1 MGIES
6 FFTLQ
11 SGLGLQGSN
20 LAKTGTPATDG
31 TLQNLDFLG
40 LILARLGETSDKS
53 SSITKPV
60 TGEKIA
66 TTTKPLSIAEF
77 LAANPDI
84 EVQVRN
90 FMEATDLGGDAELLQ
105 TLGLNQQA
113 FDNTLIPTGVEA
125 NITTLSPEKK
135 DSLSLLQILQIS
147 PDSDLNEISGQINAL
162 RAKIQ
167 KLIENGE
174 QAVLTTN
181 LTPEQITALQ
191 NSKDGEWPKELD
203 GIDTIL
209 IALVQPQAEAP
220 KVEEIKTDLSDLN
233 NDPALANV
241 LILLTPPP
249 QKPKTSGDVP
259 QLGEVL
265 PEATDTIAS
274 KLNALKPG
282 IGGDEAALK
291 AEDFET
297 SLKTAEQSLKSAK
310 AGDLI
315 DGQTPKNT
323 PKTEQS
329 AGPGFS
335 AVQGAA
341 FGFNPALFGPAADS
355 LGLYDDLAI
364 SAATTGQTHTAGMT
378 SLITGSPSATSSHPA
393 TQMIAVTIQKNATN
407 GQDKTFA
414 LDLDP
419 PELGR
424 MEVRLTFS
432 KDKTMKAHVIAEKP
446 ETYMM
451 LQRDSDTLQ
460 RILEASGLESDGGL
474 SFELAEQGFN
484 FDGDNNRGGGH
495 DQGGTGANDADEME
509 LIQTTMTWHVD
520 PETGH
525 MRYNIFA

>member
-11 SGLGLQGSN
+11 NGPGLQGSN
-20 LAKTGTPATDG
+20 LAKSGTPANDG

-40 LILARLGETSDKS
+40 LILSRLGEDSDKS
-53 SSITKPV
+53 SSITKPAE
-60 TGEKIA
+60 EKA
-66 TTTKPLSIAEF
+66 ALTTKPLSIAEF

-84 EVQVRN
+84 EEQVRN

-113 FDNTLIPTGVEA
+113 FDNTLIPTGDPSQM

-135 DSLSLLQILQIS
+135 DSLSLLQILQIR
-147 PDSDLNEISGQINAL
+147 PHSDLNEISGQINAL

-181 LTPEQITALQ
+181 LTPQQITALQ
-191 NSKDGEWPKELD
+191 NSKDGEWPKELE
-203 GIDTIL
+203 GVDTIL
-209 IALVQPQAEAP
+209 IALLQPQGESAE
-220 KVEEIKTDLSDLN
+220 KIKTDLSDLN

-241 LILLTPPP
+241 LILLTPPS
-249 QKPKTSGDVP
+249 QKQKTSNAVL

-265 PEATDTIAS
+265 PGAEETIAS

-291 AEDFET
+291 AEDFEA
-297 SLKTAEQSLKSAK
+297 SLKTAQPSLKSAK
-310 AGDLI
+310 GVDLV
-315 DGQTPKNT
+315 DGQTSKNT
-323 PKTEQS
+323 QKTEQT

-341 FGFNPALFGPAADS
+341 FGFDPALFGPAADS
-355 LGLYDDLAI
+355 LGLYDDIAI
-364 SAATTGQTHTAGMT
+364 ASATSGHTQTAGMM
-378 SLITGSPSATSSHPA
+378 SLITGSAGATAPHAA
-393 TQMIAVTIQKNATN
+393 TQLIAVSIQKNATN

-424 MEVRLTFS
+424 MEIRLTFA
-432 KDKTMKAHVIAEKP
+432 KDKTIRAHVITEKP

-495 DQGGTGANDADEME
+495 DQGGTGASDAEE
-509 LIQTTMTWHVD
+509 LERIQTTMTWHVD